1 MPDTRCDKALC
12 KGTALFEVWGG
23 GMTLQ
28 QLLEQ
33 RRKMVIP
40 HNVDFGER
48 CLCESCKNYV
58 NSVKVDYWGAL
69 ERARKE
75 RVA

>member
-1 MPDTRCDKALC
+1 
-12 KGTALFEVWGG
+12 
-23 GMTLQ
+23 MTLQ

-33 RRKMVIP
+33 RRKMVIS
-40 HNVDFGER
+40 HNADFGER

-58 NSVKVDYWGAL
+58 NSVKVDYWSAL